1 MAIPA
6 IAAGAAKALKGVG
19 AGMGRIGKGIGQEL
33 KKRPAALPTPT
44 AKEEEDRSVLTRP
57 EVIFL
62 FIAILLDLFGVV
74 CLVLDIFFGVGEIL
88 SWISDGVG
96 IVFIGGWMFLRS
108 GRVEMPERAQK
119 GLRKLFRGKWKKF
132 LTPII
137 GEVCPFVGALPFW
150 SLAVYFELTS

>member
-1 MAIPA
+1 MALPA
-6 IAAGAAKALKGVG
+6 IAAGAAKALKGAG

-33 KKRPAALPTPT
+33 KKRPTALPTPT
-44 AKEEEDRSVLTRP
+44 AEEEDRSVLTRP

-62 FIAILLDLFGVV
+62 LIAILLDLFGIV
-74 CLVLDIFFGVGEIL
+74 CLVLDIFFGVGEIP

-96 IVFIGGWMFLRS
+96 IIFIGGWMFLRS

-137 GEVCPFVGALPFW
+137 GEVAPFVGALPFW